1 MSNYGSVIRTQYD
14 APANGFVLNPY
25 KSVSMFI
32 YVACASTRPSYHLH
46 ALCSSEPI
54 YSHDMHSLD
63 SLVCML
69 SLHRAQH
76 YCDGCCDASDP
87 NSSGDNLFSSGCE
100 IDLCCAKQGNV
111 SVDDWGTGGVA
122 CGRVSGGIMVH
133 RALPKSF
140 TDALPTWSSMMP
152 AEAQNSRGEAC
163 EKMRIKIQR
172 KSWRTNVFFSS
183 WDTEKQVL
191 TLCWTAWPVERL
203 MSELQFLDTQHNG
216 LLDCVTFADD
226 LNPFWKA
233 KYSLSKQLH
242 EGMAGDLKPL
252 FDMVDPSKHLELMRG
267 IRSTSLSFGSQI
279 RYRFLPYECFPL
291 RWGRWLHKGASAEE
305 RHAVPDEFFN
315 RMKHCCRNREFDV
328 PVFEYFNG
336 DIAKMLVDK
345 QFRQLLTVFCV
356 AFRFTNMSMERLL
369 ALYQKWCV
377 EGRPCAERVA
387 ATSFLGQILN
397 EHKANGGDDPRWS
410 SRTQLLE
417 DGVQLRCSKKES
429 KPQQCGTFVHFM
441 AKAERDRKEAEAAS
455 LNKDAYKRWQ
465 AEKVAE
471 WRDLDGLAKSLELH
485 EVVPHNIAIG

>member
-1 MSNYGSVIRTQYD
+1 
-14 APANGFVLNPY
+14 
-25 KSVSMFI
+25 MFI

-183 WDTEKQVL
+183 WDKEKQVL
-191 TLCWTAWPVERL
+191 TLCWTAWPVERRD
-203 MSELQFLDTQHNG
+203 F
-216 LLDCVTFADD
+216 
-226 LNPFWKA
+226 
-233 KYSLSKQLH
+233 
-242 EGMAGDLKPL
+242 
-252 FDMVDPSKHLELMRG
+252 
-267 IRSTSLSFGSQI
+267 FGCHQ
-279 RYRFLPYECFPL
+279 
-291 RWGRWLHKGASAEE
+291 
-305 RHAVPDEFFN
+305 
-315 RMKHCCRNREFDV
+315 
-328 PVFEYFNG
+328 
-336 DIAKMLVDK
+336 
-345 QFRQLLTVFCV
+345 
-356 AFRFTNMSMERLL
+356 
-369 ALYQKWCV
+369 
-377 EGRPCAERVA
+377 
-387 ATSFLGQILN
+387 
-397 EHKANGGDDPRWS
+397 
-410 SRTQLLE
+410 
-417 DGVQLRCSKKES
+417 
-429 KPQQCGTFVHFM
+429 
-441 AKAERDRKEAEAAS
+441 
-455 LNKDAYKRWQ
+455 KRWDNVGCHETRR
-465 AEKVAE
+465 EK
-471 WRDLDGLAKSLELH
+471 
-485 EVVPHNIAIG
+485 IGCHQKRWEICGCHQKRWDNFGCRETRREKKRLS